1 MKNIIDELYDMKEAV
16 AYEIGEANKRIRNG
30 GGKISVSDLDIIDK
44 LTHAM
49 KSIVTTCAMLE
60 AEDGGY
66 SGNYPVYGRSY
77 RDGDHREMHGSRRG
91 YYDRMPG
98 DMREDDR
105 MAGQR

>member
-1 MKNIIDELYDMKEAV
+1 MKNLTDELYEIKEAV
-16 AYEIGEANKRIRNG
+16 GYEIGEANKRIRNG

-66 SGNYPVYGRSY
+66 SGNYPMYGRSY
-77 RDGDHREMHGSRRG
+77 RDGGRDGYSGRR
-91 YYDRMPG
+91 YYGRPEDMRDDMDRMG
-98 DMREDDR
+98 N
-105 MAGQR
+105 QR

>member
-1 MKNIIDELYDMKEAV
+1 MNDQKNDVPMIEEYR
-16 AYEIGEANKRIRNG
+16 YESAM
-30 GGKISVSDLDIIDK
+30 
-44 LTHAM
+44 THAM

-66 SGNYPVYGRSY
+66 SGNYLMYGRSY
-77 RDGDHREMHGSRRG
+77 REGDHREMHGSRRG

-105 MAGQR
+105 IAGQR